1 MLAWLGGKRKLLE
14 AAKAKGANS
23 SAPAGARQAPKQ
35 SLDGRSSTTERK
47 QQTLKRAYQHSTQQH
62 VQHGPYS
69 QPQAATTKRLRVANS
84 SQSMDVLMCNGVH
97 LEEPHTVSAQPGAAD
112 GHLKHD
118 QAEPTCMDGHAATAA
133 VAGAGP
139 HTSSIANH
147 SSNSGHASS
156 INAARVHAA
165 GWKHAVPAA
174 TQQQPTAVSLLAGS
188 ISPQAAEPVP
198 PAALPI
204 APTASTFGQTGLTRS
219 SNSTTTAGTVASAG
233 RCAD

>member
-1 MLAWLGGKRKLLE
+1 
-14 AAKAKGANS
+14 
-23 SAPAGARQAPKQ
+23 
-35 SLDGRSSTTERK
+35 
-47 QQTLKRAYQHSTQQH
+47 
-62 VQHGPYS
+62 
-69 QPQAATTKRLRVANS
+69 
-84 SQSMDVLMCNGVH
+84 MDVLMCNGVH

-118 QAEPTCMDGHAATAA
+118 QAEPTSRDGHAATAA

-147 SSNSGHASS
+147 SSNSDHASS
-156 INAARVHAA
+156 INIASLHAP
-165 GWKHAVPAA
+165 GWKRAVPAA

-204 APTASTFGQTGLTRS
+204 ALTASTFAQTGLTQS
-219 SNSTTTAGTVASAG
+219 YNSTTKAGAAASAG
-233 RCAD
+233 RCADWHAMLLGTGAALDNHQQAPEQPAATADDAPEQQTTGSASEVMQEAHMQHAAGARQQRGAQQLASFDLMFLQGGLA